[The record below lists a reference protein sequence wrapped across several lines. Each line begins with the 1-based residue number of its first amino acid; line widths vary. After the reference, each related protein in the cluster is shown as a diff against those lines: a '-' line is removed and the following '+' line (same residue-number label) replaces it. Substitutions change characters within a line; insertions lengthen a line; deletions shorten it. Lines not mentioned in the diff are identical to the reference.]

1 MKTRKISNIMLAL
14 ACWLIIQNPLFAQT
28 DRQQM
33 EVEIASLMEEFHAA
47 GLSVAVVKDGKL
59 HYTKS
64 FGYKNLENQTPLQ
77 ENHIFRIASISKSF
91 TSTAIMQLVEAG
103 YFTLDSDFGDL
114 VGFPVRNPK
123 YPDQVITLRMV
134 LSHTSSINDSQGY
147 FRLDVIDPSKNPDWA
162 KSYNDYAP
170 GSQYQY
176 CNLNF
181 NMAGAVLERFTQV
194 RFDQHINNQI
204 LRPLGLYGGYCIDSL
219 DNSLFAS
226 LYTYNKETGEYRAAP
241 DAYHP
246 RREELKDYTLGYSAP
261 IFSPTG
267 GMKISAPDL
276 AKYMIMHMNY
286 GVSNGVQI
294 LQPNSSRE
302 MQQAVLES
310 SGYGLALTNAS
321 NYIPGESMV
330 GHTGSAYG
338 LYSNMFFHPE
348 KKFGLVLITNGCLET
363 YEEGYIALL
372 KKSAN
377 VLYQHLIAEKPAN
390 IL

>member
-1 MKTRKISNIMLAL
+1 MKIHRITSVVLAII
-14 ACWLIIQNPLFAQT
+14 CWFSVQPTLFAQSHLQELET
-28 DRQQM
+28 
-33 EVEIASLMEEFHAA
+33 ELSALMDEYHAA
-47 GLSVAVVKDGKL
+47 GLAVAVVKDGKL

-64 FGYKNLENQTPLQ
+64 FGYQNLETKAPLK
-77 ENHIFRIASISKSF
+77 EDHIFRIASISKSF
-91 TSTAIMQLVEAG
+91 TSTAIMQMVEAG
-103 YFTLDSDFGDL
+103 HFTLDSDFSDL
-114 VGFPVRNPK
+114 VGFKIRNPK
-123 YPDQVITLRMV
+123 FPDQVITLRMV

-147 FRLDVIDPSKNPDWA
+147 FQLDVIDPSKNPDWA

-181 NMAGAVLERFTQV
+181 NMAGAVLERYSKE

-219 DNSLFAS
+219 DNSRFAS
-226 LYTYNKETGEYRAAP
+226 LYVYNRETGQYRESP

-246 RREELKDYTLGYSAP
+246 RREELKNYTLGYSAP

-267 GMKISAPDL
+267 GMKISARDL

-286 GVSNGVQI
+286 GESNGVRI
-294 LQPNSSRE
+294 LQESSSKE
-302 MQQAVLES
+302 MQKAVLES
-310 SGYGLALTNAS
+310 SGYGLALTNS
-321 NYIPGESMV
+321 SKYIPGEELV

-338 LYSNMFFHPE
+338 LYSNMFFSPD
-348 KKFGLVLITNGCLET
+348 KKFGVVLITNGCLET
-363 YEEGYIALL
+363 YDQGYITLL
-372 KKSAN
+372 KKSAD
-377 VLYQHLIAEKPAN
+377 VLYQKLILAPTGN

>member
-1 MKTRKISNIMLAL
+1 MKICRISSIMLAVV
-14 ACWLIIQNPLFAQT
+14 CWLSVQSPLYAQT
-28 DRQQM
+28 DTQQL
-33 EVEIASLMEEFHAA
+33 EADIASLMDEFHAA
-47 GLSVAVVKDGKL
+47 GLAVAVVKDGKL
-59 HYTKS
+59 LYTKS
-64 FGYKNLENQTPLQ
+64 FGYQNIERKAPLK

-103 YFTLDSDFGDL
+103 HFTLDSDFGDL

-123 YPDQVITLRMV
+123 FPDQVITLRMV

-219 DNSLFAS
+219 DHSLFAS
-226 LYTYNKETGEYRAAP
+226 LYIYNKETGEYRESP

-246 RREELKDYTLGYSAP
+246 RREELKNYTLGYTTP
-261 IFSPTG
+261 VFSPTG

-286 GVSNGVQI
+286 GVSNGVRI
-294 LQPNSSRE
+294 LQTASSVE
-302 MQQAVLES
+302 MQKAVLES

-321 NYIPGESMV
+321 NYIPGENLV

-338 LYSNMFFHPE
+338 LYSNMFFNPE

-363 YEEGYIALL
+363 YEQGYLTLL

-377 VLYQHLIAEKPAN
+377 VLYQHLIAEKSVN
-390 IL
+390 VL